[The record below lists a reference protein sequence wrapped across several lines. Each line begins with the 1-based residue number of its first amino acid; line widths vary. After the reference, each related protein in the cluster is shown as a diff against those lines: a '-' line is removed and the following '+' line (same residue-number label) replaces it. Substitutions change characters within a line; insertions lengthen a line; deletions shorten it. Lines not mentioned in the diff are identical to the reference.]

1 MQISDCP
8 YVPEKCGSYAQCV
21 NCAARKK
28 TVDLVKAEMPKY
40 YNVLSADCAA
50 VGITAVIDGLHSAG
64 FITDAERRELMRDN
78 AEYWYNH
85 K

>member
-8 YVPEKCGSYAQCV
+8 YVSKKCGTYAQCV
-21 NCAARKK
+21 KCEARKK
-28 TVDLVKAEMPKY
+28 TVELVKAEIPKY

-50 VGITAVIDGLHSAG
+50 VCITGIIDSLHSIG

-78 AEYWYNH
+78 AEYWYSH